1 MKRIIILGDGMADM
15 PTASLGNKTLLQY
28 AKTPNIDRLA
38 QMGRTGM
45 LVTVPKGF
53 IPGSEVANLSILGYD
68 IAKVYEG
75 RGPLEAAAIGVELQ
89 SEDLAMRC
97 NLITIMGETIISHS
111 AGLVST
117 EESLEL
123 TDFLNRELGNQNI
136 KFYTGAQYRGLL
148 VIKEG
153 NKNLHCTPPHDH
165 LLKPFKPLMVKATH
179 KAATETAN
187 LINNLIIK
195 SQELLATHPV
205 NLQRVKE
212 GKLPANSIW
221 PWSAGY
227 RPKMNPLSDLYPTIG
242 RGSLIS
248 ASDLIKGIAIYA
260 GLNRIDVE
268 GATGQ
273 HDTNYSNKVKAA
285 LSALQRDDFVYL
297 HIDASDEAGHE
308 GNIKKKLLT
317 IENLDKYVV
326 GPLYNAVKDWGTP
339 VTISVLPDHPTPCGL
354 RTHTADPVPFL
365 IYSPNLLPDNVCA
378 FDEISCREGGYGEL
392 RGNQFIKEFIKA

>member
-15 PTASLGNKTLLQY
+15 PTASLWNRTLLQY
-28 AKTPNIDRLA
+28 AQTPNMDRLA

-68 IAKVYEG
+68 LAKVYEG

-89 SEDLAMRC
+89 SGDLAMRC
-97 NLITIMGETIISHS
+97 NLITIMEETIISHS
-111 AGLVST
+111 AGLIST

-123 TDFLNRELGNQNI
+123 TDYLNRELGSQNI
-136 KFYTGAQYRGLL
+136 RFYTGAQYRGLL
-148 VIKEG
+148 VIRGG
-153 NKNLHCTPPHDH
+153 NKDLDCTPPHDH
-165 LLKPFKPLMVKATH
+165 LLESFKPLMVKATH
-179 KAATETAN
+179 KAAEETAD
-187 LINNLIIK
+187 LINSLIVK
-195 SQELLATHPV
+195 SQKLLKNHPV
-205 NLQRVKE
+205 NLQRIKK
-212 GKLPANSIW
+212 GQLPANSIW

-227 RPKMNPLSDLYPTIG
+227 KPKMRALSELYPTIG

-248 ASDLIKGIAIYA
+248 ASDLLKGIAIYA

-273 HDTNYSNKVKAA
+273 YDTNYGNKVQAA
-285 LSALQRDDFVYL
+285 LNALQRDDFVYL
-297 HIDASDEAGHE
+297 HIEASDEAGHE
-308 GNIKKKLLT
+308 GDLKKKLLT

-326 GPLYNAVKDWGTP
+326 GPLYNAVKDWATP
-339 VTISVLPDHPTPCGL
+339 VTISLLPDHPTPYSL

-365 IYSPNLLPDNVCA
+365 IYSPNILPDNICS
-378 FDEISCREGGYGEL
+378 FNEISCKEGSYGEL